1 MYHMSKNNDYYI
13 PPLDTSE
20 VIMCPTLAFIH
31 HSEYGIDPESG
42 MYTSPHDAY
51 DDNIPEK
58 E

>member
-20 VIMCPTLAFIH
+20 VIMCPTLAFVH
-31 HSEYGIDPESG
+31 HSEYEIDPESG
-42 MYTSPHDAY
+42 MYSHVAY
-51 DDNIPEK
+51 DDNIPDK

>member
-20 VIMCPTLAFIH
+20 VIMCPTLAFVH
-31 HSEYGIDPESG
+31 HSQYEIDEESG
-42 MYTSPHDAY
+42 MYTNVAY
-51 DDNIPEK
+51 DDNIPDK